1 MASLWSAK
9 MAVLDL
15 LSRLI
20 MKMPFERKLLY
31 VIWGTLLLTFVA
43 SITTVFTS
51 CTPIRRSWQ
60 INPNPGNCTIGTIW
74 IFTYEICNIITDVL
88 LMAVPFSLI
97 MSAKIEIMKRLRILA
112 LFSIGLFLISISIVR
127 IVRGRDSRSQAGH
140 TLWASLEVF
149 FASVVAV
156 TPTIYALA
164 RNREDTSYSESH
176 DLHKT
181 AGSREHTGSV
191 VADDKYSA
199 KIWTELESQDNSSAT
214 GILVKTSFQ
223 TENTQVR

>member
-1 MASLWSAK
+1 

-20 MKMPFERKLLY
+20 MKLPFERRLLY
-31 VIWGTLLLTFVA
+31 IIWATLLLTFVA

-51 CTPIRRSWQ
+51 CTPIRRAWQ
-60 INPNPGNCTIGTIW
+60 INPNPGDCTIGSIW
-74 IFTYEICNIITDVL
+74 IYTYEVCNIITDVL
-88 LMAVPFSLI
+88 LMAIPFSLI
-97 MSAKIEIMKRLRILA
+97 MSAKISIMQRLRILA

-127 IVRGRDSRSQAGH
+127 IIRGRDSRSQAGH

-164 RNREDTSYSESH
+164 RNAREDTSYGKSH

-181 AGSREHTGSV
+181 AGSRGYTGSV
-191 VADDKYSA
+191 VTDDKYTA
-199 KIWTELESQDNSSAT
+199 RIWTELEQQDNSSAT

-223 TENTQVR
+223 TENAQVR